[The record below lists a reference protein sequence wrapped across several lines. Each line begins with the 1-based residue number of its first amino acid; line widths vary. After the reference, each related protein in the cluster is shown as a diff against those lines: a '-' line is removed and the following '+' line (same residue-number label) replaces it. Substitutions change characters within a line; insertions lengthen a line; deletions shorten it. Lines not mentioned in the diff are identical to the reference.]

1 MATRLLLIRHGA
13 SQHTEDGVVA
23 GRLGRHGLTEIGR
36 RQAENLAA
44 RLARELP
51 GRPDAIYRSVPR
63 RAVETA
69 EILAAALGGM
79 EVVEDCGL
87 CSWHTP
93 AYADGLPVREFQRDH
108 ALPGGGVYRP
118 FEDGNESWSE
128 MVGRTGRSLETIAS
142 RHAGK
147 TVVAVAHNETVRSSL
162 IVFGGLPLATGFDVA
177 IAPTAITEWMTE
189 GDPDAWPRPRWTL
202 VRLNDSGHVA

>member
-1 MATRLLLIRHGA
+1 MQTRLILIRHGA
-13 SQHTEDGVVA
+13 SHHREDGVVA
-23 GRLGRHGLTEIGR
+23 GRLGCRGLTAVGR
-36 RQAENLAA
+36 RQAENLGE

-51 GRPDAIYRSVPR
+51 ARPDAIYRSVPR

-69 EILAAALGGM
+69 EILATALGGI

-93 AYADGLPVREFQRDH
+93 TYADGLPVREFQRDH

-118 FEDGNESWSE
+118 FEDGNESWSD
-128 MVGRTGRSLETIAS
+128 MISRTGRSLETIVS
-142 RHAGK
+142 RHAGE
-147 TVVAVAHNETVRSSL
+147 TVIAVAHNETVKSSL

-177 IAPTAITEWMTE
+177 IGPTAINEWMTE

-202 VRLNDSGHVA
+202 MRLNDSGHLV